1 MCGLGSDQKQF
12 KSTAACASP
21 VVKSL
26 EFPPSPVPS
35 KDVAP
40 SEKDVK
46 KSEME
51 QQKEIVL
58 PATQEV
64 CTGREE
70 REWKMKQRRPHKE
83 MDIVQYLVG
92 IFSLYNVIT
101 GFHSKYVK
109 E

>member
-46 KSEME
+46 KPEME

-64 CTGREE
+64 CTGRKE
-70 REWKMKQRRPHKE
+70 REWKMKQRRRPHKE
-83 MDIVQYLVG
+83 MDIVQISSWYFRSV
-92 IFSLYNVIT
+92 
-101 GFHSKYVK
+101 
-109 E
+109 